1 MSFRWILFILA
12 EHTLFVI
19 KFYLAE
25 IIPDSPEYV
34 DIQLQRQEL
43 YYGKVVEGKGDDVDD
58 IDEVEASG
66 TNLIIAD
73 TDLDW
78 NLNKDDDGKEEGG
91 ESKEDPDDI
100 KYEVN

>member
-1 MSFRWILFILA
+1 MV
-12 EHTLFVI
+12 EHTLFII

-34 DIQLQRQEL
+34 DIQLERQDL
-43 YYGKVVEGKGDDVDD
+43 YYGKVVEGKEDDVDD

-73 TDLDW
+73 TDTDW
-78 NLNKDDDGKEEGG
+78 NLNKEDDEKEEGGG